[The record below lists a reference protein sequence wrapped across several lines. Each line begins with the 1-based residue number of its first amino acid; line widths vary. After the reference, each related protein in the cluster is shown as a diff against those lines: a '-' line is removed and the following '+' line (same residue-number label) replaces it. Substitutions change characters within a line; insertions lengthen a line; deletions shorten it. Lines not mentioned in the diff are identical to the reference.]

1 MTTAFIFPGQGS
13 QFIGMGKD
21 LYENFTEAKELFQE
35 IDNALDQYLS
45 KLMFEGDIAELTLTE
60 NTQPAL
66 MAVSMAVIRILQKQG
81 NFQLANNVKLVA
93 GHSLGEYSALAAID
107 SYNIADTAKLLRIR
121 GKAMQVA
128 APQGI
133 GAMIALMGCDM
144 DEVKSIAIQSS
155 IKGVCDIANDNSV
168 GQAVLSGNREAIDMA
183 IEIATRMGKKAIKLS
198 VSAPFHCSLMQP
210 AADKMQQAL
219 EEVTINQPKTPI
231 IANVT
236 AEIVNDI
243 NIMPQLLVK
252 QVCGMV
258 RWRETILNM
267 KNQYGI
273 ENIIEIGAGKVLS
286 NMCKRIDK
294 TIITNNIQ
302 SIEDIAKFLE
312 NA

>member
-21 LYENFTEAKELFQE
+21 LYENFTEAKELLQE
-35 IDNALDQYLS
+35 IDNALDQHLS

-81 NFQLANNVKLVA
+81 DFKLADNIKLVA
-93 GHSLGEYSALAAID
+93 GHSLGEYSALAAIG

-168 GQAVLSGNREAIDMA
+168 GQVVLSGNREAIDMA

>member
-21 LYENFTEAKELFQE
+21 LYENFTEAKELLQE
-35 IDNALDQYLS
+35 IDNALDQHLS

-81 NFQLANNVKLVA
+81 DFKLADNIKLVA
-93 GHSLGEYSALAAID
+93 GHSLGEYSALAAIG
-107 SYNIADTAKLLRIR
+107 SYNVADTAKLLRIR

-168 GQAVLSGNREAIDMA
+168 GQVVLSGNREAIDMA

>member
-35 IDNALDQYLS
+35 IDNALDQHLS

-66 MAVSMAVIRILQKQG
+66 MAVSMAVIHILQKQG

-219 EEVTINQPKTPI
+219 EKVTINQPKTPI

-294 TIITNNIQ
+294 TMITNNIQ